1 MTCEKATQPV
11 QSNPRSSA
19 MKTKL
24 ISAVTVLGA
33 ALAPQLAN
41 AADGTITFTGNIT
54 SQTCTST
61 DAGAALTFGSPGTLT
76 AYSKA
81 TGGSYSIPL
90 KAAYYQTQSGA
101 VTPGKANAALIVTM
115 TYE

>member
-1 MTCEKATQPV
+1 
-11 QSNPRSSA
+11 

-81 TGGSYSIPL
+81 IGGSYSIPL